1 MKDQP
6 TIASEE
12 LTSYAQAFSDTFLHV
27 AKRIERAPL
36 SNEERAAINDIFDEC
51 SASLDNV
58 RAILKKAE
66 SWE

>member
-1 MKDQP
+1 MTEAITTD
-6 TIASEE
+6 E
-12 LTSYAQAFSDTFLHV
+12 LTSYAQAFSDSFLHV

-51 SASLDNV
+51 EKCVDDV